1 MLASTDSLSNM
12 SYSIKNTREI
22 CEKVAKLSPC
32 YNKVPSEDYYKGLAG
47 YYAFI
52 AHARTALPEAN
63 ELLAE
68 CREHLRHSVAVCQ
81 CHAPGFVECEY
92 CKVVK
97 SLLERIGE

>member
-1 MLASTDSLSNM
+1 M
-12 SYSIKNTREI
+12 SYSVSKTRQL

-32 YNKVPSEDYYKGLAG
+32 YNEVPSEDYYKGLVG

-68 CREHLRHSVAVCQ
+68 CRGYIERCRDNAKSNVDFAKPNSAGYEH
-81 CHAPGFVECEY
+81 FVYEL
-92 CKVVK
+92 KK
-97 SLLERIGE
+97 LQNLLERIGE